1 MPEGIPTKYTLV
13 CTLKFDDGSV
23 CENSWEMWGFPKY
36 EYPLALNAKCD
47 MREDYLSRS
56 CRFNENASLTITDK
70 LDDKLFERLDKG
82 EDVLL
87 IYRTDWCRHLL
98 HKGMEAPKYSF
109 RHVWERFKG
118 VIWDRGTLNGGKDN
132 EKLLNKYGFV
142 TDGEIN
148 YQYYHLIEDSDKINL
163 DDFPVKPES
172 LVSGLDKSSRDR
184 FDATKF
190 RMPELTYDRTMRRF
204 SYAFALKVGRGR
216 LIVTGFNFTNKEPA
230 TYAMLKALM
239 SYANSTDF
247 APKAEISTADFKA
260 YLEKVAAEGPQKE
273 GMMTQYWQLDDEP
286 VESMEYWDESE
297 RYLREAPERTIE
309 RYSDKW

>member
-1 MPEGIPTKYTLV
+1 MNGGYELV
-13 CTLKFDDGSV
+13 CKLKFTDGTA
-23 CENSWEMWGFPKY
+23 CENSWELWSFPKY
-36 EYPLALNAKCD
+36 EAPVSLNAKCD
-47 MREDYLSRS
+47 MADDYLKKSFAFS
-56 CRFNENASLTITDK
+56 DSSSLTITDK

-82 EDVLL
+82 EDVLF

-98 HKGMEAPKYSF
+98 HKEMDAPKYSF

-132 EKLLNKYGFV
+132 KELLNKHGFV

-163 DDFPVKPES
+163 DDFPVKPQS

-204 SYAFALKVGRGR
+204 SYAFALRVGKGR
-216 LIVTGFNFTNKEPA
+216 LIVNGFNFTNFEPA
-230 TYAMLKALM
+230 SVAMLKTLV
-239 SYANSTDF
+239 SYANSSDF
-247 APKAEISTADFKA
+247 APEAEISTAELKA
-260 YLEKVAAEGPQKE
+260 YLEKVANEGPQKE
-273 GMMTQYWQLDDEP
+273 GMMTQYWQLDEEP

-297 RYLREAPERTIE
+297 RYLREAPERNIE
-309 RYSDKW
+309 RYAELWK